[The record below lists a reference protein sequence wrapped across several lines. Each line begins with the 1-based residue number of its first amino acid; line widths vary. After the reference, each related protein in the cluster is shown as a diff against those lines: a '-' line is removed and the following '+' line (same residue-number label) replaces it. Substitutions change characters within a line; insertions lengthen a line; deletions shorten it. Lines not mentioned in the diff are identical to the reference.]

1 MILSAI
7 RKSKRVVRFIA
18 AFMVINLLIEL
29 AAPMQAFALTGGP
42 SQPEVQSFEPV
53 SANQMVD
60 PFTGD
65 FTYNIPLLDVG
76 GYPINISYHAG
87 PGLDEEASWVG
98 LGWNINPGVI
108 NRNMRGIPDDFFS
121 PNPVPSHQDNDKII
135 RESKMRP
142 SRNYALDFKPSGEMF
157 SIKFLGGI
165 SASTIGIRYNNYRG
179 FGWMMGFGFNK
190 LPMSLNFDSQD
201 GFSTS
206 VNYSQIQNLKLKETK
221 NTTENNEEEKTETT
235 VRKHEAGQ
243 LIHTVSLGFSSRS
256 GFKGLTLNTQ
266 KNVAKRT
273 KKETFNRST
282 VSSSSS
288 EQSINHS
295 FNGSGSIDFLNSS
308 YIPSTTDKTYNF
320 SYSLSL
326 EFGKEFFGF
335 NSDARIGLSYSE
347 SGKLKK
353 YRRQIFPVY
362 GFLNQSKVYQN
373 YDRSV
378 VEGKDVGRALMDY
391 NVYGSSSLNKSQ
403 TENELPY
410 TVSTFDVFS
419 VVGQGISGMYRAH
432 SANVGTVYE
441 SAAESISIP
450 PISLGLDLGA
460 GQTLKAGVDVEM
472 GYYKSKSGRWDKDNS
487 LFDFLNYSNTRSG
500 ADFEQT
506 YFKNAG
512 EKTSAD
518 KNFYNSID
526 WGLAARPEMDKRLI
540 SKRGNNLIDN
550 FAYGIKLKNNLKT
563 WGTDPVVTTNL
574 IREKRDK
581 RNQVVNTLSAKEAF
595 KFGLIKYRSSVAKDH
610 HIGQITALN
619 PDGGRYIYAQPV
631 YNIVQKEY
639 SFSFAEENG
648 RTKDI
653 SKGLAWFNLGD
664 NSLNNNLTLEEFFDY
679 EEIPPYAHSYLLNAV
694 VSPDYVDITND
705 GPTPD
710 DNGGYTHIEY
720 SKLSNVYKWRT
731 PYALPLNGNK
741 YSATYQEG
749 LKSDDEDDKASFV
762 YGEKEVFYVKKIE
775 TKTHVA
781 FFYISNREDGLGVL
795 DELGAR
801 DLNTR
806 LQKLDSIELYTT
818 YDYYNHSSTRKPI
831 KVVYFKYDYSLCPNV
846 PNNSEAIVNV
856 DGVNINANKGKLT
869 LQKIWFKYNNSNA
882 GALSP
887 YTFTYSSNNYGYGYK
902 NYDRWGN
909 YKAAQS
915 NPTNHEFPYSEQDE
929 TLANQ
934 YASAWSLTEIN
945 LPSGGKID
953 VEYEADDYAY
963 VQDKKAMQMFKI
975 EGVNDGPEYSTLT
988 QSSLYYGSDLN
999 LYYIFKLNHP
1009 SDDIG
1014 KYLPAPNPADGK
1026 RYLYISSFLKL
1037 LNPSSPQVSSEY
1049 VACYAEIET
1058 QGLCSDNNQ
1067 YGYIK
1072 IRSVPINE
1080 LFGQNSSYGNVH
1092 PLARAGW
1099 QYLRLNLP
1107 HLAYE
1112 GQGALRGNQ
1121 DANTALRNIAFS
1133 IISFIPELVRTFAGY
1148 NTYQIISGRSSSFD
1162 HNKTWIRLQSPNLM
1176 KKGGGLR
1183 VKKVLINNDWANIS
1197 GEESQILGQVYDYTY
1212 NDPVDGVISSGVASY
1227 EPQLGGEENSNRLPS
1242 FLSSRNFLSLGPENH
1257 FFNDRPLGEGLF
1269 PSPSVGYRQ
1278 VKVRN
1283 IKPDEDNDG
1292 NTIGTITRHG
1302 TGYLVQKF
1310 FTAQDFP
1317 VYATKTTIDAEFKKS
1332 PILSLLKFSQEIVG
1346 ATQGFAIE
1354 INDMHG
1360 KPKSMETYDEYDKL
1374 ISKTEYKYKTDPTNR
1389 KRLNND
1395 VTTLKGDGI
1404 IDRSAKVGYEVE
1416 MLFHPRQFEES
1427 GFSVAL
1433 NSDVDVF
1440 FVGFVPIPTPGFGIS
1455 LGGSHKLVR
1464 TATATKVINRYGILE
1479 SVTVTDQSSSVTTTN
1494 KAFDDE
1500 TGEVLLTETTNEFND
1515 KVYNF
1520 TYPSHWAY
1528 DEGMGSAYKNIGAYY
1543 SNVNVT
1549 SGQATFTNADAKF
1562 ITEGDELIAND
1573 GTTETQVWVLDK
1585 HNNAGVNYTITFID
1599 REGNSLPTY
1608 ASYTLK
1614 NIRSGRRNMQT
1625 IPVGVIVGNTNP
1637 VPDVGSSFLVN
1648 GEVQM
1653 DAINASAASF
1663 SDHWQAYRHD
1673 PGCWS
1678 KDCDEPLFTR
1688 NFEGTTLFNHCLLPA
1703 FNTTPKKYVAVGD
1716 KVNPYIL
1723 GIKGNWRPDTSYVYF
1738 DRGLT
1743 TYQRTQTNASTSFNG
1758 TNTAIDGHLNTFK
1771 PFWFLNGSTWQN
1783 RGGGYAQA
1791 NNPWTWNSRA
1801 GQINPDGIELENVNA
1816 LGLTSSAIYSFVS
1829 KQPLAVTYNALLRET
1844 LFEGFEDYPTID
1856 YDVLTCNIIGT
1867 PPQYFTQPSVTFG
1880 GDAEALKLVTT
1891 PMQWYLWPSLHFK
1904 TGSPVQLGY
1913 IYDND
1918 AHTGKKSLIVV
1929 NSLIEVPTQVYD
1941 KTSNP
1946 FNTGVPQVD
1955 YHINSKDLT
1964 DIFSP
1969 ADDSKDYL
1977 ITYWVKAGD
1986 LNSAAIS
1993 IEQNAVPISFTLLFE
2008 SKPIEGWVKREY
2020 KFTFN
2025 TIAIN
2030 DIISVKIANSAQ
2042 TTALF
2047 DDIRIH
2053 PLEANMKSF
2062 VYDNKKLRLMATLD
2076 ENNYATFFEYDEE
2089 GNLVRTKRETER
2101 GIITINENRQN
2112 IKH

>member
-108 NRNMRGIPDDFFS
+108 NRNMRGIPDDFFA
-121 PNPVPSHQDNDKII
+121 PNPNPSHPDNDFIT
-135 RESKMRP
+135 RTSKMQT
-142 SRNYALDFKPSGEMF
+142 SRTFGLNF
-157 SIKFLGGI
+157 SPGFEVFSQELREWSQTGQFQTWGI
-165 SASTIGIRYNNYRG
+165 EYNNYRG
-179 FGWMMGFGFNK
+179 VGFNLSAGDAGKFPFSINFSSQDGIGVNISYSHIFKNKFHLVNSSHWENMGTYEDGGPLYQATSSSGNIGMSINSRNGIEGLTFGFDYSKSKEWENISGASRHKPVYTELSRLNMNGSSSISFLSSTYIPATGDKNYTLSINVSTEIGKEYFGFNQ
-190 LPMSLNFDSQD
+190 DSR
-201 GFSTS
+201 
-206 VNYSQIQNLKLKETK
+206 L
-221 NTTENNEEEKTETT
+221 
-235 VRKHEAGQ
+235 
-243 LIHTVSLGFSSRS
+243 
-256 GFKGLTLNTQ
+256 
-266 KNVAKRT
+266 
-273 KKETFNRST
+273 
-282 VSSSSS
+282 
-288 EQSINHS
+288 
-295 FNGSGSIDFLNSS
+295 
-308 YIPSTTDKTYNF
+308 
-320 SYSLSL
+320 
-326 EFGKEFFGF
+326 
-335 NSDARIGLSYSE
+335 GLSYSQ
-347 SGKLKK
+347 SGVMKK
-353 YRRQIFPVY
+353 DRTRDYPAY
-362 GFLNQSKVYQN
+362 GFLNHSQVYKN
-373 YDRSV
+373 FDDAAV
-378 VEGKDVGRALMDY
+378 DDENKGKAIMDF
-391 NVYGSSSLNKSQ
+391 NSYGASSLTKG
-403 TENELPY
+403 EVLLPY
-410 TVSTFDVFS
+410 SVLTYDVLAVS
-419 VVGQGISGMYRAH
+419 GQGISGVYRAH
-432 SANVGTVYE
+432 SASVGTVYNQNSE
-441 SAAESISIP
+441 NRSIP
-450 PISLGLDLGA
+450 PISLGFDLAGGA
-460 GQTLKAGVDVEM
+460 TAKFGVDFSFN
-472 GYYKSKSGRWDKDNS
+472 YFKSKSGRWKKDND
-487 LFDFLNYSNTRSG
+487 LFGYLNYANTRTG
-500 ADFEQT
+500 ADFEQV

-512 EKTSAD
+512 EKTPFD
-518 KNFYNSID
+518 KDFYNAID
-526 WGLAARPEMDKRLI
+526 GGVAARPD
-540 SKRGNNLIDN
+540 ID
-550 FAYGIKLKNNLKT
+550 AGWTDVKLKNSLTTYVSN
-563 WGTDPVVTTNL
+563 PVVNANI
-574 IREKRDK
+574 IRNKRDK
-581 RNQVVNTLSAKEAF
+581 RNQVISTLSAKETQT
-595 KFGLIKYRSSVAKDH
+595 FGLIKYRSPVAKDH

-619 PDGGRYIYAQPV
+619 PNGGRYVYAQPA
-631 YNIVQKEY
+631 YNTNQESY
-639 SFSFAEENG
+639 TFSFDGAVDAAKN
-648 RTKDI
+648 I
-653 SKGLAWFNLGD
+653 AWYATGD
-664 NSLNNNLTLEEFFDY
+664 NSISNNSTMEEFFDY
-679 EEIPPYAHSYLLNAV
+679 EKIPPYAHSFLLNAV
-694 VSPDYVDITND
+694 LSPDYVDITNN
-705 GPTPD
+705 GPSPD
-710 DNGGYTHIEY
+710 DNGSYTRIEY
-720 SKLSNVYKWRT
+720 NKLANVYGWRT
-731 PYALPLNGNK
+731 PYAPSENGK
-741 YSATYQEG
+741 FSANHQEG
-749 LKSDDEDDKASFV
+749 LYADQEDDKATFI
-762 YGEKEVFYVKKIE
+762 YGQKEVFYMNKVE

-781 FFYISNREDGLGVL
+781 FFYTSSREDALGVTSV
-795 DELGAR
+795 DGAK
-801 DLNTR
+801 DFSNR

-818 YDYYNHSSTRKPI
+818 YDYYNYPSTKKPI

-846 PNNSEAIVNV
+846 PNNSEAVVNV

-869 LQKIWFKYNNSNA
+869 LKKIWFKYNNSNA

-915 NPTNHEFPYSEQDE
+915 NPSNHEFPYCEQDE

-934 YASAWSLTEIN
+934 FASAWSLTEIN
-945 LPSGGKID
+945 LPSGGKIN

-963 VQDKKAMQMFKI
+963 VQDKKAMEMLKI
-975 EGVNDGPEYSTLT
+975 EGFNSSSNFST
-988 QSSLYYGSDLN
+988 SSNELYRNVGFEQNNYVFFKFKNSDN
-999 LYYIFKLNHP
+999 TVEH
-1009 SDDIG
+1009 
-1014 KYLPAPNPADGK
+1014 YLPEKSQIDNK
-1026 RYLYISSFLKL
+1026 RYLYLNAYVKLRTTLSS
-1037 LNPSSPQVSSEY
+1037 QDVYDY
-1049 VACYAEIET
+1049 VRTYAEIEGYGT
-1058 QGLCSDNNQ
+1058 SSDPN

-1072 IRSVPINE
+1072 IKKAPLNE
-1080 LFGQNSSYGNVH
+1080 LIGVSYGDVNPIAKNGWQFMRLNTPYLVYNGQNV
-1092 PLARAGW
+1092 
-1099 QYLRLNLP
+1099 
-1107 HLAYE
+1107 
-1112 GQGALRGNQ
+1112 LRGKG
-1121 DANTALRNIAFS
+1121 ANGITIDDVYGVIYTLLGVY
-1133 IISFIPELVRTFAGY
+1133 PELAKTIVGF
-1148 NTYQIISGRSSSFD
+1148 NTTQIVSGRCREVD
-1162 HNKTWIRLQSPNLM
+1162 LNKSWMRLQSHDLS

-1197 GEESQILGQVYDYTY
+1197 GEESQTLGQVYDYTY
-1212 NDPVDGVISSGVASY
+1212 NDPVDGIISSGVASY
-1227 EPQLGGEENSNRLPS
+1227 EPQIGGDENPHRLPS
-1242 FLSSRNFLSLGPENH
+1242 FFTQKKLASLGQENT
-1257 FFNDRPLGEGLF
+1257 FFNDNPLGESLF
-1269 PSPSVGYRQ
+1269 PAPLVGYRQ

-1292 NTIGTITRHG
+1292 NTTGTITRHG
-1302 TGYLVQKF
+1302 TGYTVQKF
-1310 FTAQDFP
+1310 FTAYDFP
-1317 VYATKTTIDAEFKKS
+1317 VYASKTAVAADFKKS
-1332 PILSLLKFSQEIVG
+1332 PILSILKLSKEVV
-1346 ATQGFAIE
+1346 AASQGFAIE
-1354 INDMHG
+1354 INDMDG

-1395 VTTLKGDGI
+1395 ATTLKSDGT
-1404 IDRSAKVGYEVE
+1404 IDRTAKIGYEVE
-1416 MLFHPRQFEES
+1416 MTMLPRQLYEY
-1427 GFSVAL
+1427 GFSVRV
-1433 NSDVDVF
+1433 NTDVDVF
-1440 FVGFVPIPTPGFGIS
+1440 MIGVAPIFNLGFG
-1455 LGGSHKLVR
+1455 LMLRGNYKVVK

-1500 TGEVLLTETTNEFND
+1500 TGEVLLTETTNEFNN

>member
-108 NRNMRGIPDDFFS
+108 NRNMRGIPDDFFA
-121 PNPVPSHQDNDKII
+121 PDPILTNPSNDLIT
-135 RESKMRP
+135 RESKMQTSRTFGLDLSP
-142 SRNYALDFKPSGEMF
+142 SNEIF
-157 SIKFLGGI
+157 SQKAGNFSTLGI
-165 SASTIGIRYNNYRG
+165 EYNNYKGVGFNISAGKGGQFPFALNYSSQSGLGVNVSYNHAFEDATHDHKALSICSESWKQSYLAGNIGLSINSREGIEGLTFGLEMSEKKFYRG
-179 FGWMMGFGFNK
+179 F
-190 LPMSLNFDSQD
+190 
-201 GFSTS
+201 
-206 VNYSQIQNLKLKETK
+206 
-221 NTTENNEEEKTETT
+221 TEKIETT
-235 VRKHEAGQ
+235 
-243 LIHTVSLGFSSRS
+243 SSH
-256 GFKGLTLNTQ
+256 GLNGAASISFLSSTYVPTTIDRNYTL
-266 KNVAKRT
+266 
-273 KKETFNRST
+273 
-282 VSSSSS
+282 
-288 EQSINHS
+288 SINV
-295 FNGSGSIDFLNSS
+295 GVEL
-308 YIPSTTDKTYNF
+308 
-320 SYSLSL
+320 
-326 EFGKEFFGF
+326 GKEFYGI
-335 NSDARIGLSYSE
+335 NPDTRMGVSYNQ
-347 SGKLKK
+347 SGVMKK
-353 YRRQIFPVY
+353 DWTRDYPAY
-362 GFLNQSKVYQN
+362 GFLNHSLVYKN
-373 YDRSV
+373 FDDPSV
-378 VEGKDVGRALMDY
+378 DDKNKGKAIMDF
-391 NVYGSSSLNKSQ
+391 NSYGASRLTKG
-403 TENELPY
+403 EVLLPY
-410 TVSTFDVFS
+410 TVLTHDVLAVS
-419 VVGQGISGMYRAH
+419 GQGISGVYRAH
-432 SANVGTVYE
+432 SASVGTVYDQN
-441 SAAESISIP
+441 AENISIP
-450 PISLGLDLGA
+450 PISLGFDLAGA
-460 GQTLKAGVDVEM
+460 ATAKLGVDFSFN
-472 GYYKSKSGRWDKDNS
+472 YFKSKSGRWKKDNA
-487 LFDFLNYSNTRSG
+487 LFGYLNFANTRTG
-500 ADFEQT
+500 ADFEQV

-512 EKTSAD
+512 EKTPFD
-518 KNFYNSID
+518 KDFYNAID
-526 WGLAARPEMDKRLI
+526 GGVPARPDLDA
-540 SKRGNNLIDN
+540 GFTDV
-550 FAYGIKLKNNLKT
+550 KLKNSLTSVNS
-563 WGTDPVVTTNL
+563 VTTVFNANI
-574 IREKRDK
+574 IRNKRDK
-581 RNQVVNTLSAKEAF
+581 RNQVISTLSAKEAQN
-595 KFGLIKYRSSVAKDH
+595 FGLIKYRSPVAKDH

-619 PDGGRYIYAQPV
+619 PDGGRYVYAQPA
-631 YNIVQKEY
+631 YNTNQETY
-639 SFSFAEENG
+639 TFSFDRAVDVTKNIAWYATVDMSTSNN
-648 RTKDI
+648 RT
-653 SKGLAWFNLGD
+653 A
-664 NSLNNNLTLEEFFDY
+664 EEFFDS
-679 EEIPPYAHSYLLNAV
+679 EKIPPFAHSYLLNAV
-694 VSPDYVDITND
+694 LSPDYVDITNN

-710 DNGGYTHIEY
+710 DNGSYTRIEY
-720 SKLSNVYKWRT
+720 NKLANVYGWRT
-731 PYALPLNGNK
+731 PYAPSENGK
-741 YSATYQEG
+741 FSANHQEG
-749 LKSDDEDDKASFV
+749 LYADQEDDKATLI
-762 YGEKEVFYVKKIE
+762 YGQKEVFYMNKVE

-781 FFYISNREDGLGVL
+781 FFYTSNREDALGVTSV
-795 DELGAR
+795 DGAK
-801 DLNTR
+801 DFSNR

-818 YDYYNHSSTRKPI
+818 YDYYNYPSTKKPI
-831 KVVYFKYDYSLCPNV
+831 KVVYFKYDYSLCLNV
-846 PNNSEAIVNV
+846 PNNSGTDVYDN
-856 DGVNINANKGKLT
+856 GVNINANKGKLT
-869 LQKIWFKYNNSNA
+869 LKKIWFKYNNSNA

-887 YTFTYSSNNYGYGYK
+887 YTFAYSSNNYGYGYM

-915 NPTNHEFPYSEQDE
+915 NPTNHEFPYCEQNE
-929 TLANQ
+929 ILANQ

-945 LPSGGKID
+945 LPSGGKIN

-963 VQDKKAMQMFKI
+963 VQDKKAMEMLRI
-975 EGVNDGPEYSTLT
+975 EGFNSISDFSTSSNELYRNAGFEQNDYVFFKFKN
-988 QSSLYYGSDLN
+988 SDN
-999 LYYIFKLNHP
+999 TVEH
-1009 SDDIG
+1009 
-1014 KYLPAPNPADGK
+1014 YLPEKSQIDNK
-1026 RYLYISSFLKL
+1026 RYLYLNAYVKLRTTLSS
-1037 LNPSSPQVSSEY
+1037 QDVYDY
-1049 VACYAEIET
+1049 VRTYAEIE
-1058 QGLCSDNNQ
+1058 D
-1067 YGYIK
+1067 YGICPDDGNYGFIK
-1072 IRSVPINE
+1072 IKKSPLNE
-1080 LFGQNSSYGNVH
+1080 LIGVSYGNVN
-1092 PLARAGW
+1092 PVAKNGW
-1099 QYLRLNLP
+1099 QFMRLNTPYLV
-1107 HLAYE
+1107 YN
-1112 GQGALRGNQ
+1112 GQNVLRGKGKNGITI
-1121 DANTALRNIAFS
+1121 DDVYGAIYAILGIY
-1133 IISFIPELVRTFAGY
+1133 PELAKTLVGF
-1148 NTYQIISGRSSSFD
+1148 NTTQIVSGRCREVD
-1162 HNKTWIRLQSPNLM
+1162 LNKSWMRLQSHNLS

-1197 GEESQILGQVYDYTY
+1197 GEESQTLGQVYDYTY
-1212 NDPVDGVISSGVASY
+1212 DDPVEGTISSGVASY
-1227 EPQLGGEENSNRLPS
+1227 EPQIGGDENPHKLPS
-1242 FLSSRNFLSLGPENH
+1242 FYSQKKLASLGQENT
-1257 FFNDRPLGEGLF
+1257 FFNDNPLGESLF
-1269 PSPSVGYRQ
+1269 PAPVVGYRQ

-1283 IKPDEDNDG
+1283 IKPDEDNDV

-1302 TGYLVQKF
+1302 TGYTVQKF
-1310 FTAQDFP
+1310 FTAYDYP
-1317 VYATKTTIDAEFKKS
+1317 VYTSKTPVAADFKKS
-1332 PILSLLKFSQEIVG
+1332 PILSILKLSKEVV
-1346 ATQGFAIE
+1346 AASQGFSIE

-1374 ISKTEYKYKTDPTNR
+1374 ISRAEYKYKTDPTNR
-1389 KRLNND
+1389 KRLSND
-1395 VTTLKGDGI
+1395 VTTLKNDGT
-1404 IDRSAKVGYEVE
+1404 IDRTAKVGYEVE
-1416 MLFHPRQFEES
+1416 MTMHPRQLYEY
-1427 GFSVAL
+1427 GLSVRV
-1433 NSDVDVF
+1433 NTDVDVF
-1440 FVGFVPIPTPGFGIS
+1440 MIGVAPIFNLGFGLN
-1455 LGGSHKLVR
+1455 LGGSYKVVK

-1500 TGEVLLTETTNEFND
+1500 TGEVLLTETTNEFNK

-1520 TYPSHWAY
+1520 TYPAHWAY
-1528 DEGMGSAYKNIGAYY
+1528 DEGMGSAYRNIGAYY

-1549 SGQATFTNADAKF
+1549 SGQASFTNADAKF

-1678 KDCDEPLFTR
+1678 RDCEEPLFTR
-1688 NFEGTTLFNHCLLPA
+1688 NFEGTTLFNHCLLPP
-1703 FNTTPKKYVAVGD
+1703 FHTIPKKYIAVGD

-1743 TYQRTQTNASTSFNG
+1743 TYQRTQTNSSTSFNG

-1856 YDVLTCNIIGT
+1856 YDVLKCIGT
-1867 PPQYFTQPSVTFG
+1867 DPYYTQPTVTFG
-1880 GDAEALKLVTT
+1880 GDIEALKLITT
-1891 PMQWYLWPSLHFK
+1891 PMQWYLWPTLHFDVV
-1904 TGSPVQLGY
+1904 GPRLGY
-1913 IYDND
+1913 IYDSD
-1918 AHTGKKSLIVV
+1918 AHTGKKSLMVV

-1955 YHINSKDLT
+1955 YHINPIDLT

-1986 LNSAAIS
+1986 LNSARIS
-1993 IEQNAVPISFTLLFE
+1993 VEQNSVPILFTLLSE

-2025 TIAIN
+2025 AITTG

-2042 TTALF
+2042 TSALF

-2112 IKH
+2112 IRH